1 MTMIFFPAS
10 FVAVSALTA
19 RDVVLCR
26 TRIQCAFAVCVW
38 DEPHRTGG
46 WYIWHGAAVLGGDH
60 PVDAIHGVGHGR
72 TSQARV
78 SQPRFGESFAD
89 T

>member
-1 MTMIFFPAS
+1 MSLWPEIYLFS
-10 FVAVSALTA
+10 V
-19 RDVVLCR
+19 
-26 TRIQCAFAVCVW
+26 FAVYVR
-38 DEPHRTGG
+38 DEHHGAGG
-46 WYIWHGAAVLGGDH
+46 WHIWHGAAVLGGDH
-60 PVDAIHGVGHGR
+60 PVDAVHGVGHGR